1 MTEAQKKWDLERKG
15 DLERKRVHWIHAC
28 VKINMK
34 SRAMEYMKREYI
46 TSGLSVEELEWKK
59 HLKST

>member
-1 MTEAQKKWDLERKG
+1 
-15 DLERKRVHWIHAC
+15 
-28 VKINMK
+28 MK

-59 HLKST
+59 TYLKST